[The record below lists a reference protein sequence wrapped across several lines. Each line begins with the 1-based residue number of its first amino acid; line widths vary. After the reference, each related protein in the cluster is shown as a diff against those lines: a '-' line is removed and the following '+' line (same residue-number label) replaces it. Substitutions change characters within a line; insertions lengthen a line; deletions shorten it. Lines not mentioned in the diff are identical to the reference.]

1 MAFVLVFTASQTTA
15 QNGARYPESFQ
26 IKKNG
31 TTVLLEDYASAPR
44 SAPAFAGVSAPPND
58 FEGLPYQL
66 ARVNVL
72 TVSLS
77 RYDCR
82 RRSRRTRSADLPGG
96 SIQPPRRRLD
106 R

>member
-1 MAFVLVFTASQTTA
+1 MIIFGGMRWPILGLMAFALVFIASQTTA

-66 ARVNVL
+66 ARVSVL
-72 TVSLS
+72 TSEP
-77 RYDCR
+77 
-82 RRSRRTRSADLPGG
+82 ADVPGAA
-96 SIQPPRRRLD
+96 S
-106 R
+106 